1 MTDANADSRKV
12 LLSYSDKKARPF
24 YLDVEVSRS
33 PVRQD
38 RVLVH
43 LVAVQAPSAEYYLI
57 FRSID
62 EGKRALLEGY
72 TLTEE
77 DYWRAKFEEARQ
89 LGDRAV
95 EMPGGQYGYMPIR
108 KRQEP
113 SLSDVEDG
121 TATLRVV

>member
-95 EMPGGQYGYMPIR
+95 EMPGGQ
-108 KRQEP
+108 
-113 SLSDVEDG
+113 
-121 TATLRVV
+121 